1 MKRAVLS
8 ILLPALGLVGCS
20 AMNASYVRQSLPV
33 APRWND
39 AAAIKAA
46 YPSANW
52 WQSFGDPRM
61 SQLVETVLASNNDI
75 LTAALRSRKAV
86 LQSQLTG
93 VNTLPTVTGTAKGQA
108 SKALGNG
115 TVSREFT
122 FELGSAYEID
132 LWGRLAAAR
141 DVSALQADATAEDL
155 QTARTTV
162 ASSAMEAYWRLA
174 YINQDMAEARDAL
187 ASARRIQSLVIHQTE
202 IGSATELEVSEIRQ
216 TVEEQAALLADAEQ
230 SRAVVR
236 NALSVLLNGQELP
249 VAEPQRLTSR
259 MPEPVAPGLP
269 AELLARRP
277 DLRAAE
283 LRLQA
288 ALKATDVERR
298 SLYPQVSLTGAL
310 GGTSTDLARLLS
322 NPLATL
328 GTGITLPFLNMKDGR
343 LRVAV
348 SDADYQ
354 IAASEF
360 RSSLLTAFSET
371 STALSAR
378 VTLRQKGRHLK
389 AALDAAE
396 MAAKLIEERYRA
408 GSVELR
414 IWIDA
419 QNRSRAARRAYS
431 ANRLE
436 QFLAEIQIFRVLGGP
451 PSKISEPLSAALSST
466 TN

>member
-1 MKRAVLS
+1 MKFAVLS
-8 ILLPALGLVGCS
+8 IILPALGLASCTS
-20 AMNASYVRQSLPV
+20 IDASYIRQTLPT
-33 APRWND
+33 APRWNE
-39 AAAIKAA
+39 AAAMKAA
-46 YPSANW
+46 FPSANW

-86 LQSQLTG
+86 LQAQLTG
-93 VNTLPTVTGTAKGQA
+93 VNELPTVTGTAKGQA
-108 SKALGNG
+108 SKALRNG

-155 QTARTTV
+155 LTARTMV
-162 ASSAMEAYWRLA
+162 AASAMEAYWRLA
-174 YINQDMAEARDAL
+174 YINQDMAEARDTL
-187 ASARRIQSLVIHQTE
+187 ASARKIQSLVTQQME

-216 TVEEQAALLADAEQ
+216 TVEEQAALLSDAEQ

-236 NALSVLLNGQELP
+236 NTLTVLLNGQALP
-249 VAEPQRLTSR
+249 VAEPLRLASR
-259 MPEPVAPGLP
+259 MPEPIAPGLP

-283 LRLQA
+283 LRLRA
-288 ALKATDVERR
+288 TLKVKDVERR
-298 SLYPQVSLTGAL
+298 SLYPQISLTGTL
-310 GGTSTDLARLLS
+310 GGTSTELAQLLS

-328 GTGITLPFLNMKDGR
+328 GTGVTLPFLNLKDGK

-371 STALSAR
+371 STALGAR
-378 VTLRQKGRHLK
+378 ATLRQKGRHLN

-396 MAAKLIEERYRA
+396 TAAKLIEERYRA

-414 IWIDA
+414 VWIDA
-419 QNRSRAARRAYS
+419 QNRSRAARRAYT

-436 QFLAEIQIFRVLGGP
+436 QLLTEIQIFRVLGGP

>member
-1 MKRAVLS
+1 MKRAVMS
-8 ILLPALGLVGCS
+8 ILLPALGLAGCS
-20 AMNASYVRQSLPV
+20 VTDTSYIRQNLPA

-39 AAAIKAA
+39 TAQMKVA

-52 WQSFGDPRM
+52 WVSFGDDR
-61 SQLVETVLASNNDI
+61 LNRLIDTVLASNNDI

-86 LQSQLTG
+86 LQAQLTG
-93 VNTLPTVTGTAKGQA
+93 GNALPTVTGGAKGQM
-108 SKALGNG
+108 SKALGAG
-115 TVSREFT
+115 TVSREFSV
-122 FELGSAYEID
+122 ELGSAYEID

-141 DVSALQADATAEDL
+141 DVSALQADATAEDML
-155 QTARTTV
+155 TARTTV
-162 ASSAMEAYWRLA
+162 AASAIEAYWRLA
-174 YINQDMAEARDAL
+174 YINQDIAEARDAL
-187 ASARRIQSLVIHQTE
+187 ASARKIQSLVIQQTE
-202 IGSATELEVSEIRQ
+202 IGSATGLEVSEIRQ

-236 NALSVLLNGQELP
+236 NALTVLLNGQELP
-249 VAEPQRLTSR
+249 VTEPRWLASR
-259 MPEPVAPGLP
+259 MPEPIAPGLP

-283 LRLQA
+283 LRLRA
-288 ALKATDVERR
+288 ALRATDVERR

-310 GGTSTDLARLLS
+310 GGTSTELSRLLS

-328 GTGITLPFLNMKDGR
+328 GTGITLPFLNMRDGK

-396 MAAKLIEERYRA
+396 TAAKLIEERYRA

-414 IWIDA
+414 VWIDA
-419 QNRSRAARRAYS
+419 QNRSRAARRAYT

-436 QFLAEIQIFRVLGGP
+436 QLLAEVQIFRVLGGP
-451 PSKISEPLSAALSST
+451 PSRISEPLSAALSGT

>member
-8 ILLPALGLVGCS
+8 ILVPALGLVGCS
-20 AMNASYVRQSLPV
+20 AMDASYVGQSPPQ

-39 AAAIKAA
+39 AAAMRAV

-75 LTAALRSRKAV
+75 ITAALRSRKAV
-86 LQSQLTG
+86 LQAQLTG
-93 VNTLPTVTGTAKGQA
+93 VNALPTVTSSAKGQT

-141 DVSALQADATAEDL
+141 DVSALQADATGEDL
-155 QTARTTV
+155 LTARMTV
-162 ASSAMEAYWRLA
+162 AASAMEAYWRLA
-174 YINQDMAEARDAL
+174 YINQDTAEARDAL
-187 ASARRIQSLVIHQTE
+187 ASARKIQSLVIQQTE

-249 VAEPQRLTSR
+249 AAEPRRLASH
-259 MPEPVAPGLP
+259 MPEPIAPGLP

-283 LRLQA
+283 LRLRA
-288 ALKATDVERR
+288 ALRATDVERR
-298 SLYPQVSLTGAL
+298 SLYPQISLTGAL
-310 GGTSTDLARLLS
+310 GGTSTELARLLS

-328 GTGITLPFLNMKDGR
+328 GTGITLPFLNLKDGK

-360 RSSLLTAFSET
+360 RSSLLAAFGET

-378 VTLRQKGRHLK
+378 VTLRQKGRHLR
-389 AALDAAE
+389 AALDSAE
-396 MAAKLIEERYRA
+396 TAAKLIEERYRA

-419 QNRSRAARRAYS
+419 QNRSRAARRAYT

-436 QFLAEIQIFRVLGGP
+436 QLLAEIQIFRVLGGP
-451 PSKISEPLSAALSST
+451 PSQIPEPLSAALSDT

>member
-1 MKRAVLS
+1 MKLAVLS
-8 ILLPALGLVGCS
+8 ILLPALGLASCS
-20 AMNASYVRQSLPV
+20 TMDTSYARQSLPS
-33 APRWND
+33 APCWND
-39 AAAIKAA
+39 VAAMKAV
-46 YPSANW
+46 YPSDNW
-52 WQSFGDPRM
+52 WVSFGDARM
-61 SQLVETVLASNNDI
+61 SKLVETVLDSNNDI
-75 LTAALRSRKAV
+75 LTAALRSRKAL
-86 LQSQLTG
+86 LQAELTG
-93 VNTLPTVTGTAKGQA
+93 VNALPTLTGTAKGQA
-108 SKALGNG
+108 SKALGEG

-155 QTARTTV
+155 LTARTTV
-162 ASSAMEAYWRLA
+162 AASAMEAYWRLA

-187 ASARRIQSLVIHQTE
+187 ASARKIQSLVIQQTE

-236 NALSVLLNGQELP
+236 NTLTVLLNGQELP
-249 VAEPQRLTSR
+249 VAEPRRLASR

-283 LRLQA
+283 LRLRA

-298 SLYPQVSLTGAL
+298 SLYPQISLTGTL
-310 GGTSTDLARLLS
+310 GGTSTELSGLLS

-328 GTGITLPFLNMKDGR
+328 GTGITLPFLNMKDGK

-348 SDADYQ
+348 SEADYQ

-371 STALSAR
+371 SSALSAR
-378 VTLRQKGRHLK
+378 ATLRQKGRHLK

-396 MAAKLIEERYRA
+396 TAAKLIEERYRA

-419 QNRSRAARRAYS
+419 QNRSRAARRAYT

-436 QFLAEIQIFRVLGGP
+436 QLLAEIQIFRVLGGP
-451 PSKISEPLSAALSST
+451 PSTIPEPLSAALPGT